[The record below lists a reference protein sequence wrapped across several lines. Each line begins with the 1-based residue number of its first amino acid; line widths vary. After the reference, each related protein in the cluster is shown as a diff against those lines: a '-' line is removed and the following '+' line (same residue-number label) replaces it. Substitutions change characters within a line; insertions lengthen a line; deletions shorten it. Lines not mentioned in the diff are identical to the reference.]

1 MRKAYLA
8 GEWIDTGK
16 TLDVHNP
23 YDGSVVE
30 QVAQC
35 GPNEID
41 RALDAAVAS
50 LEETRRMEPYQR
62 AEALSYVRDGLR
74 KRAEEFA
81 VALSQENGKTLAE
94 SRLEVA
100 RTAATFDVAVGEAT
114 RVYGEAYDLG
124 INAMGAGRRCIV
136 RHYPVGVVS
145 AIAPFNF
152 PMNLAAHKIA
162 PAMAVGCPVVLKPA
176 SMTPVTALMMAELI
190 EKSGWPKGAFSVLP
204 CNRAAGQMLVEDER
218 IKLLS
223 FTGSPEVGW
232 KMKASAGTKKVVLE
246 LGGNAG
252 LIIDNSVT
260 DWDWLISRAVLGAF
274 YQCGQVCI
282 SVQRIFVHQDVMGEF
297 RARFKKAAEALK
309 SGDPLDENTTL
320 GPIIDSANRERLQTW
335 VKEALEQGAEL
346 VSGNTVAR
354 GGQGNN
360 MTATIL
366 EEVDPSCRVNTEEAF
381 GPVVTLT
388 PVASMEEAFQMVND
402 SKFGLQCGV
411 FTQDFNTVM
420 RALDVLE
427 VGGVIHNDV
436 PSFRVDNMPYGGV
449 KDSGLGREGVKY
461 AMKDMLEE
469 RVLVYQVK

>member
-1 MRKAYLA
+1 M
-8 GEWIDTGK
+8 
-16 TLDVHNP
+16 
-23 YDGSVVE
+23 VE